1 VPAYTAVV
9 VIDQLESCNW
19 IFRLRANRC
28 LGGKE
33 TPQELIGTYTIITIF
48 NIILKSDDRLNGSP
62 PFYFILFY
70 NNDLQWFRTEDVK
83 ILFYLLCTYFY
94 FIENNRK

>member
-1 VPAYTAVV
+1 MPAVV
-9 VIDQLESCNW
+9 VIDQLKSCNW

-33 TPQELIGTYTIITIF
+33 TPQKLIRTIITIF
-48 NIILKSDDRLNGSP
+48 NIIILQSDDRLNGSP
-62 PFYFILFY
+62 PLSFILSY
-70 NNDLQWFRTEDVK
+70 NNDQWFRAEDVK